1 MDRPREILIH
11 QSCNRHNLM
20 LGCDRELVLLSA
32 LLSAMLIFA
41 LVTWWGI
48 VAGILLWLGAVVR
61 SVSHGEGRSH
71 VAARLHSAREISVVL
86 RRQEWPAIAI
96 AAHSSPLEVRD
107 AVYGTSKESRR
118 APGPAAV

>member
-11 QSCNRHNLM
+11 QSCNRHNLL

-48 VAGILLWLGAVVR
+48 VAGIVLWLGAVAVLSR
-61 SVSHGEGRSH
+61 MGKADPMLRQVYIRH
-71 VAARLHSAREISVVL
+71 VKYRPYYAAKSGLLSQSL
-86 RRQEWPAIAI
+86 PTPRRW
-96 AAHSSPLEVRD
+96 R
-107 AVYGTSKESRR
+107 
-118 APGPAAV
+118 